1 MLGVRLRPPE
11 QKPTGAWRQHI
22 KHLRVTVI
30 HHEFPY
36 PPNHGGKV
44 DVWTRLVGLRQLG
57 VQIQLVCWHEGGPPT
72 AADLEVVGKIAPEL
86 IRLTPG
92 SRWLALSELRYPPRV
107 RRFVPA
113 ERQYQELRAKIH
125 EFNPGILML
134 DGWPA
139 YLTAARLSAELS
151 IPFTYRSQNVE
162 HEYWRTQSELAK
174 GLHRLRLRVTAKRM
188 ATLERQIRRDANLV
202 LEISAEDA
210 ERMRAIGWEGNSV
223 VLPPTWLGESTESRM
238 WDERDIDVLFVGNLW
253 TPDNVDG
260 LLWFFDHVLGSLER
274 RAPGVRVL
282 VAGSRPSARFRST
295 CRSHHVTC
303 VANPPDVQSLYARAR
318 VMINPQLRGSGVSI
332 KMLEFLARD
341 AWVVSTP
348 VGARGLPDPKPS
360 NLRLESD
367 PGEFA
372 GAIASALA
380 CRQDSPA
387 VGRHYLAMHFG
398 TAQLAQTVLRLLP
411 RVADP

>member
-1 MLGVRLRPPE
+1 
-11 QKPTGAWRQHI
+11 
-22 KHLRVTVI
+22 VTVI
-30 HHEFPY
+30 HHELPY
-36 PPNHGGKV
+36 PPVHGGKA
-44 DVWTRLVGLRQLG
+44 DVWTRLVGLRRLG
-57 VQIQLVCWHEGGPPT
+57 VKIQLVCWHEGRAPT
-72 AADLEVVGKIAPEL
+72 PADFEAVRETTAEL
-86 IRLTPG
+86 IRLTPRP
-92 SRWLALSELRYPPRV
+92 RWLAVSERRYPPRV
-107 RRFVPA
+107 RRFVPR
-113 ERQYQELRAKIH
+113 ERVFQEVRAKIQNFKPH
-125 EFNPGILML
+125 LLML

-139 YLTAARLSAELS
+139 YLTAARLSAELAV
-151 IPFTYRSQNVE
+151 PFTYRSQNIE
-162 HEYWRTQSELAK
+162 HEYWSNQADIAK
-174 GLHRLRLRVTAKRM
+174 GLRRLRLRMTAQRM
-188 ATLERQIRRDANLV
+188 ATLERRIRREAHLV
-202 LEISAEDA
+202 LEISREEA
-210 ERMRAIGWEGNSV
+210 ERMRALCWEGRSV
-223 VLPPTWLGESTESRM
+223 VLPPTWLAEPSESLR

-367 PGEFA
+367 PAEFA
-372 GAIASALA
+372 DAIASVLP
-380 CRQDSPA
+380 RRPESPA
-387 VGRHYLAMHFG
+387 VGRRYLDMHFG
-398 TAQLAQTVLRLLP
+398 TAQLAYRVLSLLAP
-411 RVADP
+411 QPAPSDDVARDT

>member
-1 MLGVRLRPPE
+1 VS
-11 QKPTGAWRQHI
+11 I

-30 HHEFPY
+30 HHELPY
-36 PPNHGGKV
+36 PPNHGGKA
-44 DVWTRLVGLRQLG
+44 DVWSRLVGLRRLG
-57 VQIQLVCWHEGGPPT
+57 VQIQLVCWHEGRPPT
-72 AADLEVVGKIAPEL
+72 PADLRVVHEIASKL
-86 IRLTPG
+86 IRLSPR

-113 ERQYQELRAKIH
+113 EREYQEVRAKIRD
-125 EFNPGILML
+125 FKPGLLML

-162 HEYWRTQSELAK
+162 HEYWRTQSAIAK
-174 GLHRLRLRVTAKRM
+174 GLHRLRLNVTATRM
-188 ATLERQIRRDANLV
+188 ATLEQQIRRDAALV
-202 LEISAEDA
+202 LEISAEDGD
-210 ERMRAIGWEGNSV
+210 RMRALGWEGKSV
-223 VLPPTWLGESTESRM
+223 VLPPTWLGESIESWA

-260 LLWFFDHVLGSLER
+260 LLWFFNHTLGNLER
-274 RAPGVRVL
+274 RIPGVRVL
-282 VAGSRPSARFRST
+282 VAGSRPSARFRSA
-295 CRSHHVTC
+295 CRSRHVTC
-303 VANPPDVQSLYARAR
+303 VADPPDVQSLYARAR

-367 PGEFA
+367 PAEFA
-372 GAIASALA
+372 DAIASVLP
-380 CRQDSPA
+380 RRPESPA
-387 VGRHYLAMHFG
+387 VGRRYLDMHFG
-398 TAQLAQTVLRLLP
+398 TAQLAHRVLSLLAP
-411 RVADP
+411 QPAPSDDVARDT